1 MKFKG
6 IIFTSIVITLLFC
19 SCKKTNRFAIN
30 TSKDRIKVVI
40 QRFDKDLILLDTIN
54 TEVGVKQLYQ
64 KYPDFFPFY
73 ISSILERDP
82 QDTLKICDLI
92 KNFLKD
98 TTFVKVNKKV
108 LEEYADVSDIE
119 TTLSTAFTYTHYYFP
134 EIKLPTVYFFV
145 SGFNRAILWNDHLIG
160 IGTDLYLGNDY
171 PLYKEITY
179 EYMIYNMRR
188 ECIPADIV
196 STLLVNSFPMKS
208 SQDRLIENMLY
219 RGKIMYL
226 LSIFLPEEKPTD
238 LIGYTPTQWEWC
250 KKHEKEIWASVIE
263 QKALF
268 SSDSKIIG
276 AFINDAPFTAP
287 ISQDS
292 PGRLGT
298 WIGWQII
305 KSYMETNKNVDLR
318 QLMNERNYEK
328 LLENSNYYP

>member
-6 IIFTSIVITLLFC
+6 IIFTSIVITLLFY

-30 TSKDRIKVVI
+30 TSKDGIKVVI

-54 TEVGVKQLYQ
+54 TEVAVKHLYK
-64 KYPDFFPFY
+64 KYPDFFPVY
-73 ISSILERDP
+73 ISSILEMNP

-119 TTLSTAFTYTHYYFP
+119 TTLSTAFTYIHYYFP

-238 LIGYTPTQWEWC
+238 LIGYTSAQWEWC
-250 KKHEKEIWASVIE
+250 KKYEKEIWASVIE

-268 SSDSKIIG
+268 SSNSKIIG